1 MEALQLVKNGI
12 LVKEIADGVGV
23 SEGAIKQR
31 LKSAKRKLGAKNST
45 QAATIAMEYR
55 LI

>member
-1 MEALQLVKNGI
+1 MVRDGLLLKQ
-12 LVKEIADGVGV
+12 IAARLGV

-31 LKSAKRKLGAKNST
+31 LKSAKFKLGSKTSS
-45 QAATIAMEYR
+45 QAVSAAVGYG